1 MFRTNMVI
9 IRLATR
15 KKKYRRQQTGVHAEI
30 NPQSRVY
37 FITSCRKLIKMET
50 GYIFGNNTSRAACQ
64 KFHFSGSKPTH
75 CRTAEYMQHNTHN
88 LYQSVHT
95 EYSDGQKVL
104 IPLLLW
110 NLPKRQH
117 KLSGQVCQDF
127 KSEPKPPVPRISW
140 DEYRIGTPT

>member
-1 MFRTNMVI
+1 MFRPNMAV

-15 KKKYRRQQTGVHAEI
+15 NNRQKISKTQHTGGLAEI

-37 FITSCRKLIKMET
+37 FITSCRKSIKMET
-50 GYIFGNNTSRAACQ
+50 GYIISRPASQKLHFFGSRRTQ
-64 KFHFSGSKPTH
+64 Y
-75 CRTAEYMQHNTHN
+75 RTADETRHNTHN
-88 LYQSVHT
+88 CNQSVHT

-110 NLPKRQH
+110 NLPKRQR

-127 KSEPKPPVPRISW
+127 KSEPKPPVPRIS
-140 DEYRIGTPT
+140 